1 MLYRY
6 LCAEADLN
14 FCMASMCGFLL
25 YLRYNFHLQNHTDN
39 SSSNKGSELSVSGA
53 VGLTFS
59 LTFITAFILGATFV
73 LVLCYFLPSRSS
85 GHVDLPAAQ
94 EVAEAAAI
102 YDLPTNPVR
111 DNKSEP
117 LTSDNT
123 GYGVRHGPS
132 TTTNP
137 AYELVQRL
145 LLKEPFIHE

>member
-1 MLYRY
+1 MYIY
-6 LCAEADLN
+6 I
-14 FCMASMCGFLL
+14 
-25 YLRYNFHLQNHTDN
+25 QNHTDT
-39 SSSNKGSELSVSGA
+39 SSSKEGSELSVSGA

-73 LVLCYFLPSRSS
+73 LALCYFLPSRKR

-94 EVAEAAAI
+94 EVTEAAAI
-102 YDLPTNPVR
+102 YELPSDPVR

-123 GYGVRHGPS
+123 AYGVSQGPS

-137 AYELVQRL
+137 AYELVQR
-145 LLKEPFIHE
+145 

>member
-1 MLYRY
+1 MY
-6 LCAEADLN
+6 
-14 FCMASMCGFLL
+14 
-25 YLRYNFHLQNHTDN
+25 LQNHTDT
-39 SSSNKGSELSVSGA
+39 SSSKEGSNLSVSEA

-73 LVLCYFLPSRSS
+73 LVLFYFLFSRKI

-123 GYGVRHGPS
+123 AYGVPQGPP

-137 AYELVQRL
+137 AYELVQR
-145 LLKEPFIHE
+145 